1 MSINIEDVVVIGG
14 GPVGLLMGLSLHKR
28 GIPFTILEE
37 RTEVVPDSRSL
48 GIHPVSLDIF
58 DELEIT
64 SQFLEKGIK
73 VRQGVAHSG
82 QKELG
87 RINFEIIPGSHKYI
101 LLLPQSETES
111 ILKDELK
118 KRSPGSLLEGCEL
131 TGLEQHDDMVT
142 ITFLK
147 DGDTHS
153 ADIGYAIGCDGKN
166 SFVRDAAGIEF
177 SGKKYPDTY
186 IMGDFA
192 DNTEYQND
200 AVVYLPKG
208 GLIECFPSTNGIRR
222 WVVKTDTYV
231 KEPTAEMITEIID
244 SRIGIKPD
252 PASASMVSSFGVQQ
266 YFADQFVKDRV
277 CLAGDAAHVVS
288 PIGGQG
294 MNLGWMDAWHLA
306 NVMSFCRG
314 ISKDQPIADLFI
326 YESKQKPIARKVA
339 NRAEWNMK
347 LGRKSLF
354 PSFKHLIVRR
364 MLKAPFHNIFARR
377 FTMSGLE

>member
-1 MSINIEDVVVIGG
+1 MSINVEDVVVIGG

-28 GIPFTILEE
+28 GIPFTILEK

-58 DELEIT
+58 DQLEIT
-64 SQFLEKGIK
+64 EQFLEKGIK

-82 QKELG
+82 KKELG
-87 RINFEIIPGSHKYI
+87 TISFEGISGKHKYI
-101 LLLPQSETES
+101 LLLPQSETEA
-111 ILKDELK
+111 ILKEELI
-118 KRSPGSLLEGCEL
+118 KRAPGCLIEGCEL
-131 TGLEQHDDMVT
+131 TGLQQHDDTVT
-142 ITFLK
+142 ITFQK
-147 DGDTHS
+147 DGEHHT
-153 ADIGYAIGCDGKN
+153 ADIGYAVGCDGKN
-166 SFVRDAAGIEF
+166 SFTREAAEIDL

-186 IMGDFA
+186 IMGDFK
-192 DNTEYQND
+192 DNTEFGND
-200 AVVYLPKG
+200 AMVFLPKG

-222 WVVKTDTYV
+222 WVVKTEQYIKD
-231 KEPTAEMITEIID
+231 PTPQMISELIEK
-244 SRIGIKPD
+244 RIEIKPD
-252 PASASMVSSFGVQQ
+252 PSTASMVSSFGVQQ
-266 YFADQFVKDRV
+266 YLADQFVKDRV

-339 NRAEWNMK
+339 KRAEWNMK
-347 LGRKSLF
+347 LGRKSTLPF
-354 PSFKHLIVRR
+354 FKHLIVKR
-364 MLKAPFHNIFARR
+364 MLKPPFHDMFANR
-377 FTMSGLE
+377 FTMSRLE